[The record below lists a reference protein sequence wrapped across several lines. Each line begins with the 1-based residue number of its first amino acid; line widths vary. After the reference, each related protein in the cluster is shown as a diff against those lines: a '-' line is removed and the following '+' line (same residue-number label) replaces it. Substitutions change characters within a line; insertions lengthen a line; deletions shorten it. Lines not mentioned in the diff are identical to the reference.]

1 MEGTATDSGV
11 AKGLRGRGGGA
22 EKELLGAWER
32 TKTPGE
38 LWVLSPS
45 HFRSITHLAP
55 ILDRSEGWKALVHK
69 LGPLTTPVQW
79 LVCLGCLFVAGVRD
93 FTCVL

>member
-11 AKGLRGRGGGA
+11 AKSLKGRGGGA

-32 TKTPGE
+32 AKTPGE

-45 HFRSITHLAP
+45 HF
-55 ILDRSEGWKALVHK
+55 
-69 LGPLTTPVQW
+69 
-79 LVCLGCLFVAGVRD
+79 
-93 FTCVL
+93 

>member
-11 AKGLRGRGGGA
+11 AKSLKGRGGGA

-69 LGPLTTPVQW
+69 LGPLTTPILW
-79 LVCLGCLFVAGVRD
+79 LVCLGCLFMAGVRD